1 MECHRCEHS
10 GKFRGVPFADTPC
23 ASCRLTDG
31 HLRAGGETDEHVAA
45 LGAAY
50 PFKRRGAP
58 RLPVAYPFRPVCGAE
73 GPGEETLAS
82 EMPVRV
88 LADAVKDILSLTPDS
103 FRLLQGR
110 FRGETCPEIAA
121 RLGIGEFAMRSRLKR
136 IFRQIPELEKL
147 APVRA
152 RFGPAAGS
160 KYVTAKTRL
169 AGAAKAG
176 AGRKPGNC

>member
-1 MECHRCEHS
+1 MCGVRPGCPGAS
-10 GKFRGVPFADTPC
+10 RGRDQAVEKRAPTPE
-23 ASCRLTDG
+23 AMAAAYAKVR
-31 HLRAGGETDEHVAA
+31 AA
-45 LGAAY
+45 L
-50 PFKRRGAP
+50 
-58 RLPVAYPFRPVCGAE
+58 AYPFRPVCDAE

-88 LADAVKDILSLTPDS
+88 LADAVKAVFSLTPDS
-103 FRLLQGR
+103 FLLLQGR

-121 RLGIGEFAMRSRLKR
+121 RLGIGEFAVRSRLKR

-160 KYVTAKTRL
+160 KYVTAKMRL

-176 AGRKPGNC
+176 AGRKPGK